1 MKDVKDMNDVTQG
14 NITAPQWHTVTRL
27 LHGLMAVGIVGQLLF
42 SQFMIGP
49 DHLDRA
55 TALEKFALEGHEILG
70 LVAVGAI
77 LAHWLWMLFPRSDV
91 SFSKLFPWTPMGL
104 TAVGVDVAYLI
115 KHRHLP
121 EADNSGSLSGFI
133 HGLGFLVASGMAV
146 SGFAL
151 FLVLDW
157 GDGAGSDS
165 FETYAGIHDVF
176 STFLWVYLG
185 GHVAA
190 AAWHEYRGQHIIAR
204 MFRL

>member
-14 NITAPQWHTVTRL
+14 SITAPQWHAVTRV
-27 LHGLMAVGIVGQLLF
+27 LHGLMAVGIIGQLLF

-55 TALEKFALEGHEILG
+55 TALEKFSLEGHEVLG
-70 LVAVGAI
+70 LVVVGVM

-91 SFSKLFPWTPMGL
+91 SLAKLFPWTPAGL
-104 TAVGVDVAYLI
+104 KAVGADVAYLI
-115 KHRHLP
+115 KQRQLP
-121 EADNSGSLSGFI
+121 EAANSSGLSGFI
-133 HGLGFLVASGMAV
+133 HGLGFLAASVMAA

-151 FLVLDW
+151 YLVMDW
-157 GDGAGSDS
+157 GDGAGSDT
-165 FETYAGIHDVF
+165 FETYAGIHGLF
-176 STFLWVYLG
+176 ANLMWVYLI

-190 AAWHEYRGQHIIAR
+190 AAWHEYHGQRLIAR